1 MDDKIKVL
9 LWQADLDF
17 CPISTKKLEKYST
30 SRKYF
35 MTLEGENVLLYKT
48 VN

>member
-1 MDDKIKVL
+1 MNDEIKVL

-17 CPISTKKLEKYST
+17 CPISTKKLGKYST
-30 SRKYF
+30 RRKYF
-35 MTLEGENVLLYKT
+35 MTVEGENVLLYKT